1 MILLDRIAEP
11 TTVIDRAGKEVQDF
25 LRLSDEAEFCFIQP
39 RIMLKCCAVP
49 NADSTGN
56 ASSPQPSSP
65 QAIVTGPTSAS
76 LFLVVTIDPRPE
88 SATAVR
94 SLCPDLANLLRAV
107 GFRDTTANLSCVMSF
122 GSAAWDRLFGEPRP
136 AELHPFREIIGG
148 SRHAV
153 STPGDVLFHIRA
165 ARTDLCFELAAQ
177 IMTALGDAVSVEDE
191 IQAFRYFDN
200 RDLLGFV
207 DGTENPVD
215 QEALDAVLITD
226 EDPAF
231 TDGSYVI
238 VQKYLHDLTGWNA
251 LQTEVQ
257 ERIIGRTKVSDI
269 ELPDGV
275 KPTSAHNALNTI
287 VEGGVE
293 IKIFRANGIFGRP
306 GQSEFGTYF
315 IGYAKTPSLI
325 EKMLQNMFIGSPPGN
340 YDRILDFSRAV
351 TGSLFFTPPASFL
364 DGVTP
369 DGVPAAPAPTQ
380 TGPSPDAQRASD
392 GSLGIG
398 SLKGESRDE

>member
-1 MILLDRIAEP
+1 
-11 TTVIDRAGKEVQDF
+11 
-25 LRLSDEAEFCFIQP
+25 
-39 RIMLKCCAVP
+39 MLKCCAVP
-49 NADSTGN
+49 NADATRT
-56 ASSPQPSSP
+56 ATYPQPSTP
-65 QAIVTGPTSAS
+65 QAVVMGPTAAS

-107 GFRDTTANLSCVMSF
+107 GFRDTAAKLTCVMSF

-136 AELHPFREIIGG
+136 AELHPFHEISAG

-165 ARTDLCFELAAQ
+165 ERTDLCFELATQ
-177 IMTALGDAVSVEDE
+177 IMAALGDSITVEDE
-191 IQAFRYFDN
+191 VHAFRYFDN

-215 QEALDAVLITD
+215 NEALEAALVGDN
-226 EDPAF
+226 DPAF
-231 TDGSYVI
+231 AGGSYVI

-251 LQTEVQ
+251 MQTEAQ
-257 ERIIGRTKVSDI
+257 ERIIGRTKVADI
-269 ELPDGV
+269 ELDDTV
-275 KPTSAHNALNTI
+275 KPTSAHNALTTI
-287 VEGGVE
+287 VEDGVE
-293 IKIFRANGIFGRP
+293 KKIFRANGIFGRP
-306 GQSEFGTYF
+306 GQTEFGTYF
-315 IGYAKTPSLI
+315 IGYARSPRTI
-325 EKMLQNMFIGSPPGN
+325 EQMLQNMFVGLPPGN

-351 TGSLFFTPPASFL
+351 TGSLFFAPPASFL
-364 DGVTP
+364 DSVTP
-369 DGVPAAPAPTQ
+369 TGTAATASAPAPGSSQ
-380 TGPSPDAQRASD
+380 TGSSPDAPRAID

>member
-1 MILLDRIAEP
+1 
-11 TTVIDRAGKEVQDF
+11 
-25 LRLSDEAEFCFIQP
+25 
-39 RIMLKCCAVP
+39 MLKCCAVP
-49 NADSTGN
+49 TADSIRT
-56 ASSPQPSSP
+56 ASYPQPSTP
-65 QAIVTGPTSAS
+65 QAVVMGPTAAS

-88 SATAVR
+88 SVTAVR

-107 GFRDTTANLSCVMSF
+107 GFRDTAAKLTCVMSF
-122 GSAAWDRLFGEPRP
+122 GSKAWDRLFGEPRP
-136 AELHPFREIIGG
+136 AELHPFLEIVGG
-148 SRHAV
+148 SRKAV

-165 ARTDLCFELAAQ
+165 ERTDLCFELATQ
-177 IMTALGDAVSVEDE
+177 IMTALGDSVTVEDE
-191 IQAFRYFDN
+191 VQAFRYFDN

-215 QEALDAVLITD
+215 NEALEAVLVRD
-226 EDPAF
+226 DDQSF
-231 TDGSYVI
+231 VDGSYVI

-257 ERIIGRTKVSDI
+257 ERIIGRTKVADI
-269 ELPDGV
+269 ELDDTV
-275 KPTSAHNALNTI
+275 KPTSAHSALNTI
-287 VEGGVE
+287 VEDGVE
-293 IKIFRANGIFGRP
+293 KKIFRANGIFGRP

-369 DGVPAAPAPTQ
+369 DG
-380 TGPSPDAQRASD
+380 
-392 GSLGIG
+392 
-398 SLKGESRDE
+398 